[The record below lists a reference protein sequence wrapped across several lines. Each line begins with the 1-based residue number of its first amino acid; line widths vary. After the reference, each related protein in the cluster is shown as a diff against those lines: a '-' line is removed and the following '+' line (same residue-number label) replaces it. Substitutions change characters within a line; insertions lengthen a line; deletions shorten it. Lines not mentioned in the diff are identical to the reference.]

1 MVVLSLAVKNQRS
14 TARSQH
20 QHVVAVV
27 VALREADFV
36 EALVAVA
43 RGVLRLLPARD
54 RAAADVKPVCYGS
67 GSNCAFLH
75 QPLVLP
81 NGLLMAGAIGFG
93 DSAVARVLTVLV
105 PHYELEEPMT
115 PSRLLDL
122 RPPQRDC
129 ASSAQLSHDP
139 IDSRFTFLLRLRRGP
154 RTVADAADGCDCCK

>member
-1 MVVLSLAVKNQRS
+1 MVALSLAVKNQRS

-20 QHVVAVV
+20 QHIVAVV

-43 RGVLRLLPARD
+43 RGVLRLLPAHARD

-81 NGLLMAGAIGFG
+81 NGLLMAGAMGVTEVGELLLPSCLLRADAKRVEVI
-93 DSAVARVLTVLV
+93 ARRFSITSNKNLSQLTKKNGCQSC
-105 PHYELEEPMT
+105 P
-115 PSRLLDL
+115 
-122 RPPQRDC
+122 
-129 ASSAQLSHDP
+129 QLS
-139 IDSRFTFLLRLRRGP
+139 SRAAHRTMLSRRHSQHHS
-154 RTVADAADGCDCCK
+154 RSSY